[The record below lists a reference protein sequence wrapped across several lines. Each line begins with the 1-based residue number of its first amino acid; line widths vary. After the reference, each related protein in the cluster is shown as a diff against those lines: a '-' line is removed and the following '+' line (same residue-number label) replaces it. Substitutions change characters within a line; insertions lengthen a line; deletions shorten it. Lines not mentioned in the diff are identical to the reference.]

1 VSRFTPSLRPALIAL
16 AVWAAFVL
24 MTATDWI
31 GPQ

>member
-1 VSRFTPSLRPALIAL
+1 VSRFTASHRTALIAL
-16 AVWAAFVL
+16 AVWTAFVL